1 MLTGKVR
8 TSSVS
13 RLKHHYGCDNTID
26 EETDDTEDQVKAKA
40 WKLVDLLNTDL
51 KKFEDMR
58 QHPDSEIF
66 DTFVDYCLN
75 AFVSSQKWR
84 YKAYNTLLSRIFTP
98 SDEAM
103 AMLLLENN
111 ARDLTVTYE
120 QKARVSRVNSHTKF
134 TKPERATKER
144 FQGWS
149 KVGIQRYNE
158 LHGIVVQNRATT
170 LSRDKEEALLK
181 KYSKVIGK
189 DAVGNND
196 DVDGDENSN
205 NEESLEEDEV
215 YAIDGFALEDEQ
227 NGGMPLLS
235 GMEQDDT
242 DYSSSGLSV
251 GQRSQ
256 V

>member
-13 RLKHHYGCDNTID
+13 RLKHHYGCDNTIN

-40 WKLVDLLNTDL
+40 WKLVDLLNTDI
-51 KKFEDMR
+51 KSFEKMR

-84 YKAYNTLLSRIFTP
+84 YKAYNTFLSRIFTP

-111 ARDLTVTYE
+111 ARDLKVIYDQQAPLT
-120 QKARVSRVNSHTKF
+120 RINSYTKF
-134 TKPERATKER
+134 TKPERATTER

-149 KVGIQRYNE
+149 KAGIQRYNE
-158 LHGIVVQNRATT
+158 LHGIVVQNRGTAM
-170 LSRDKEEALLK
+170 SREKEEALLD
-181 KYSKVIGK
+181 KYSRVIGK
-189 DAVGNND
+189 NVGTND
-196 DVDGDENSN
+196 DDDDHGEDSN
-205 NEESLEEDEV
+205 NEECLDDDEV
-215 YAIDGFALEDEQ
+215 YAIDGFAMEEDQ
-227 NGGMPLLS
+227 SGNMPLLS
-235 GMEQDDT
+235 GTDQGDT
-242 DYSSSGLSV
+242 DDGSSELSV
-251 GQRSQ
+251 GQQSQ